1 MVTITEDEG
10 TSVPSFE
17 SSRNPRDAFSSFF
30 LLDGAKPLH
39 VSDYAGSEQF
49 ADEFLLGA
57 KAMGFVPTPQQWK
70 IACATNAWDA
80 ERDRPLNRTMGI
92 CVPRRAGKTTSLL
105 ALALGRCLAR
115 PGYVVLFTAQS
126 GTKASARFLELA
138 RSLERVQPDEDAR
151 GFRILRG
158 AGNQNL
164 TFANGSHFQVLPP
177 KPDAFRGDA
186 GDLLILD
193 EGQEHDADSS
203 SELLGAILP
212 TMDTRLGAQ
221 LIVAGTA
228 GERRSGLFW
237 DTLEEG
243 RKGVARTGIVEFAA
257 PDTTTEEEA
266 ANPALWEATHPG
278 IGTLTDLETIEN
290 NYNRLPRPNF
300 LREYLGIWPEDF
312 SRSAIDMEKW
322 RGAAQEFDK
331 KPDHFTLAFDVAVDG
346 SVAAIAAAWR
356 VDDKAFV
363 EIVDHRQGT
372 EWLVPRLNE
381 LARRYRCT
389 IAHDTVGAALVE
401 AEALNRLRPRP
412 RVQPLAYKDLS
423 PGCAR
428 FMKELVEGNLR
439 HFDQPSL
446 NEAARKAVK
455 RPLGENGWAWTRR
468 NSDGDIAPLVAATM
482 ALRAYDNMKTPQKM
496 QIVTSKTA

>member
-1 MVTITEDEG
+1 MVTKDNAKG
-10 TSVPSFE
+10 TSMPSFDA
-17 SSRNPRDAFSSFF
+17 SRNPRDAFSSFF
-30 LLDGAKPLH
+30 LQNEPIPLH

-57 KAMGFVPTPQQWK
+57 KAMGFEPTPQQWK
-70 IACATNAWDA
+70 IACALNAWDEEKA
-80 ERDRPLNRTMGI
+80 RPLQRIMGVCI
-92 CVPRRAGKTTSLL
+92 PRRAGKTTALL
-105 ALALGRCLAR
+105 ALAIGRCLAR
-115 PGYVVLFTAQS
+115 PGHIVLFTAQN

-138 RSLERVQPDEDAR
+138 RALERVEPDEDAR
-151 GFRILRG
+151 GFRIMRG

-164 TFANGSHFQVLPP
+164 RFANGSMFMVLPP
-177 KPDAFRGDA
+177 KPDAFRGDS
-186 GDLLILD
+186 GDTILLD
-193 EGQEHDADSS
+193 EAQEHDAADS

-228 GERRSGLFW
+228 GLHRSGLFW

-243 RKGVARTGIVEFAA
+243 RNGFPRTGIVEFAA

-266 ANPALWEATHPG
+266 ADRELWQRVHPG

-290 NYNRLPRPNF
+290 NFTRLPLPQFR
-300 LREYLGIWPEDF
+300 REYLGLWAEDF
-312 SRSAIDMEKW
+312 SRSAIDMVKW
-322 RGAAQEFDK
+322 NEAAKEFDK

-356 VDDKAFV
+356 VDGKAFV
-363 EIVDHRQGT
+363 EIVDHKQGT

-401 AEALNRLRPRP
+401 AESLNRLRPRP

-428 FMKELVEGNLR
+428 FMKDLLEGNLT

-496 QIVTSKTA
+496 VIVSSKT

>member
-1 MVTITEDEG
+1 MITKDNDEG
-10 TSVPSFE
+10 TSVPSFDA
-17 SSRNPRDAFSSFF
+17 SRNPRDAFSSFF
-30 LLDGAKPLH
+30 LREGANPLH
-39 VSDYAGSEQF
+39 VSSYAGSEQF
-49 ADEFLLGA
+49 EQEFLLGA
-57 KAMGFVPTPQQWK
+57 KAMGFTPTPQQWK
-70 IACATNAWDA
+70 IACALNAWD
-80 ERDRPLNRTMGI
+80 EEKQRPLQRTLGV

-105 ALALGRCLAR
+105 ALALGRCLSR

-138 RSLERVQPDEDAR
+138 RSLERVEPNEEAR

-164 TFANGSHFQVLPP
+164 TFYNGSHFQVLPP

-186 GDLLILD
+186 GDLIILD
-193 EGQEHDADSS
+193 EAQEHDAADS

-237 DTLEEG
+237 DTLQEG
-243 RKGVARTGIVEFAA
+243 REGIARTGIVEFAA
-257 PDTTTEEEA
+257 PEHTTLEEA
-266 ANPALWEATHPG
+266 EDPALWQAVHPG

-290 NYNRLPRPNF
+290 NFNRLPRPNF

-322 RGAAQEFDK
+322 RESAQDFAK
-331 KPDHFTLAFDVAVDG
+331 KPEHFTLAFDVAVDG

-356 VDDKAFV
+356 DNGKAYV
-363 EIVDHRQGT
+363 EIVDHQQGT
-372 EWLVPRLNE
+372 EWLVPRLRE
-381 LARRYRCT
+381 LAHRYRCT

-423 PGCAR
+423 PGCAA
-428 FMKELVEGNLR
+428 FMKELTEGTLV

-482 ALRAYDNMKTPQKM
+482 ALRAYDNMKPRQKM
-496 QIVTSKTA
+496 QIVTSKT

>member
-1 MVTITEDEG
+1 MTKDNDQG
-10 TSVPSFE
+10 TNVPSFE

-30 LLDGAKPLH
+30 LREGANPLY

-70 IACATNAWDA
+70 IACATNAWDE
-80 ERDRPLNRTMGI
+80 ERARPLNRTMGI

-105 ALALGRCLAR
+105 ALAIGRCLAR

-164 TFANGSHFQVLPP
+164 TFHNGSHFQVLPP

-193 EGQEHDADSS
+193 EAQEHDADSS

-243 RKGVARTGIVEFAA
+243 RKGIARTGIVEFAA
-257 PDTTTEEEA
+257 PEHTTEEDA
-266 ANPALWEATHPG
+266 SQPSLWESVHPG

-290 NYNRLPRPNF
+290 NFNRLPRPNF

-312 SRSAIDMEKW
+312 SRSAIDMEAW
-322 RGAAQEFDK
+322 RSSAQDFAK
-331 KPDHFTLAFDVAVDG
+331 KPEHFALAFDVAVDG

-356 VDDKAFV
+356 VGDKAFV
-363 EIVDHRQGT
+363 EIVDHKQGT
-372 EWLVPRLNE
+372 EWLVPRLKE
-381 LARRYRCT
+381 LALRYRAT
-389 IAHDTVGAALVE
+389 IGHDTVGAALVE
-401 AEALNRLRPRP
+401 AEALSRLRPRP
-412 RVQPLAYKDLS
+412 RVAPLAYRDLS

-428 FMKELVEGNLR
+428 FMKELLEGNLR

-446 NEAARKAVK
+446 NDAALKAVK

-468 NSDGDIAPLVAATM
+468 NSGGDITPLVAATM
-482 ALRAYDNMKTPQKM
+482 ALRTYDNMKPPSKM